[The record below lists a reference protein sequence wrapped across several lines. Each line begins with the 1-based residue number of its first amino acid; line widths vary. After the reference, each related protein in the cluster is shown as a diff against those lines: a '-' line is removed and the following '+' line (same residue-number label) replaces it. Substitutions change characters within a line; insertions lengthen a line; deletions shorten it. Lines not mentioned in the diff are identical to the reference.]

1 MSPDQ
6 LFSIANL
13 LAVVSWVALAALPRV
28 RWVATTVTGFVVPLL
43 FAGVYTVIV
52 ASTWLSSTG
61 SFSTLDGVATLFAQP
76 WVLLAGW
83 VHYLAFDLLV
93 GSWEVRDARE
103 RGIPRLF
110 VIPCLFVTFMFG
122 PAGWLRYRGVRAA
135 RPGRA

>member
-61 SFSTLDGVATLFAQP
+61 SFSTLDEVATLFAQP